1 MNSNTDYLK
10 DISEIKAMM
19 QRSSKFI
26 SLSGLTGVLAGTYA
40 LAGAYM
46 AYALLYQESEVF
58 SYRTVESGYHIT
70 TRLMAIGLGV
80 LLLSI
85 LSGIWLTTR
94 KARKN
99 KLPVWDKQAK
109 RLLINLFI
117 PLAAGGILC
126 LIFINKGYIGIVA
139 PLTLIFYGLALV
151 NASKFTYSEIRSLGL
166 MEIALG
172 LIASHWIGFGL
183 LFWAVGF
190 GVLHIVYGGWMY
202 FKYEK

>member
-1 MNSNTDYLK
+1 MNSNADYLK
-10 DISEIKAMM
+10 DITEIRAMM

-26 SLSGLTGVLAGTYA
+26 SLSGLSGLLAGIYA
-40 LAGAYM
+40 LAGAYL
-46 AYALLYQESEVF
+46 AYSMLYQQSEIF
-58 SYRTVESGYHIT
+58 SYRVVDPVYPVTL
-70 TRLMAIGLGV
+70 RLMAIGLGV
-80 LLLSI
+80 LLLSL

-99 KLPVWDKQAK
+99 KLPVWDLQAK
-109 RLLINLFI
+109 RLLMNLFI

-190 GVLHIVYGGWMY
+190 GVLHIIYGGWMF